1 MKFGIVRSK
10 IDTPV
15 SCGLWRVLKTSVLCL
30 VERFPTMVH
39 IRNVL
44 QVEGLDVT
52 PLTSAFWNR
61 GWSVQIYPN
70 HVRPVRPSEPSI
82 QEVRISQS

>member
-1 MKFGIVRSK
+1 
-10 IDTPV
+10 
-15 SCGLWRVLKTSVLCL
+15 
-30 VERFPTMVH
+30 MVH